1 MSGEVCNGKKE
12 EKRGMTADE
21 VHSIMIQMQL
31 MIPQSHAASA
41 LALLS
46 YAQLFLQS
54 SIPKDLPIGRS
65 SYIYL

>member
-1 MSGEVCNGKKE
+1 
-12 EKRGMTADE
+12 MTADE

-54 SIPKDLPIGRS
+54 RIPKDLPMGRS